1 MSKLHLILLVALLGS
16 LVVNAWQYARL
27 REAGQQIGSNAVAT
41 KQIDS
46 GNALKRTPSD
56 TSANAESTASSPAP
70 AYRDLASIMAI
81 KDPMER
87 MQAMIEHIKNLPVDQ
102 IGEMLDELGNDKDP
116 KTRFLSHLLLTR
128 WGQEDPD
135 AAFASL
141 GNLAAKRNGSQANA
155 ILAGLAATDPSSAVA
170 WLTDPNNNAQHQPW
184 MGYSLA
190 QTLSAE
196 WSRQDPEAA
205 LAWAATL
212 ESGDLQTGAYSG
224 IIDHLLETD
233 PARAASVAMGLE
245 SEDRPKLLGE
255 IAETWAE
262 QEPSAA
268 VDWVN
273 TLEGRDREVA
283 MSEAMAGWAQ
293 LSPESA
299 AAYINDLSAEE
310 RALHSGP
317 VARRWAESAPAEAA
331 QWLGAQPEGE
341 SKADAMGHVMWNWTN
356 NDPEAASTWLAEQPQ
371 GESFD
376 RGASGLAK
384 AATHAFD
391 DPEAGVTWSST
402 IQNEELRSSMTR
414 HTLGRWMQ
422 QDPTAAQAW
431 AESNGVEAPAP
442 SRSGGK

>member
-1 MSKLHLILLVALLGS
+1 MAPG
-16 LVVNAWQYARL
+16 
-27 REAGQQIGSNAVAT
+27 
-41 KQIDS
+41 D
-46 GNALKRTPSD
+46 ALKRRPAQAKAEPTTPK
-56 TSANAESTASSPAP
+56 NAAAHI
-70 AYRDLASIMAI
+70 DFASIMAI
-81 KDPMER
+81 RDPMER

-102 IGEMLDELGNDKDP
+102 IGKMLDDLGNSKDP

-141 GNLAAKRNGSQANA
+141 GNLSAKRNGSQANA
-155 ILAGLAATDPSSAVA
+155 ILGGLASTDPSRAVA
-170 WLTDPNNNAQHQPW
+170 WLTNPDNNAQHQPW

-205 LAWAATL
+205 LAWATSL

-224 IIDHLLETD
+224 IINNLLESD
-233 PARAASVAMGLE
+233 PERAASIAMDVE
-245 SEDRPKLLGE
+245 SNARPKLLGQ

-262 QEPSAA
+262 QEPGAA
-268 VDWVN
+268 VDWAAS
-273 TLEGRDREVA
+273 LEGDERRVA

-299 AAYINDLSAEE
+299 ANYLNDLPTEQRAEHVG
-310 RALHSGP
+310 A
-317 VARRWAESAPAEAA
+317 VARSWAERAPAEAA
-331 QWLGAQPEGE
+331 EWLGAQPEGE
-341 SKADAMGHVMWNWTN
+341 SKVDAMGHVMWNWTSQN
-356 NDPEAASTWLAEQPQ
+356 PEAASTWLAEQPP

-376 RGASGLAK
+376 RGVAGLAK

-402 IQNEELRSSMTR
+402 IHNEELRTTMTR
-414 HTLGRWMQ
+414 HTLGQWME
-422 QDPTAAQAW
+422 QDPAAARAW
-431 AESNGVEAPAP
+431 AETNGVDV
-442 SRSGGK
+442 K